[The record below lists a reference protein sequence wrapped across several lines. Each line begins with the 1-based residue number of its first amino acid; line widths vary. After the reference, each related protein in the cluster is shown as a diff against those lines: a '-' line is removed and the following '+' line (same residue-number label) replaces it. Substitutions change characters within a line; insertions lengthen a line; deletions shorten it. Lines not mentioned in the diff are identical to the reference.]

1 MLTKSETLH
10 KVSGTHGLSK
20 KKIRLPSFFQQ
31 VISRGLFRVWIP
43 AQSSANA
50 PGNSFVSDLELHR
63 AMVQL

>member
-1 MLTKSETLH
+1 MLTKSETFH

-20 KKIRLPSFFQQ
+20 KIRHPSFFQQ